1 MDMNEGTLAI
11 LIQWCF
17 LCLVWMGSFDRPLKR
32 WGVSRAGTLAVLA
45 AFLACSFVSWQITFL
60 PVQVSLS
67 GAILPLL
74 CGGWLYGR
82 LAKEKRRLY
91 LLAGAAAG
99 LALFWLRWL
108 FFTDPV
114 LQVWDEAV
122 LLPTAAVLAVFAIA
136 RRGLARLYLLAV
148 SLPGADVLYALYV
161 WKLSG
166 TCEIGGGY
174 AQDLLWSAVS
184 LWSLTGSTLAAVR
197 RLFGYRETE
206 TSHSDTHR

>member
-32 WGVSRAGTLAVLA
+32 WGLTRAGTLAVLA
-45 AFLACSFVSWQITFL
+45 AFLVCTFVSWQLAFL
-60 PVQVSLS
+60 PLQVSLS
-67 GAILPLL
+67 GTILPLL

-82 LAKEKRRLY
+82 LAEDKRRLH
-91 LLAGAAAG
+91 LLAGAAVG
-99 LALFWLRWL
+99 MTLFWLRWL

-122 LLPTAAVLAVFAIA
+122 LLPAAAVLAVFAIA
-136 RRGLARLYLLAV
+136 RSGLARLYLLAV
-148 SLPGADVLYALYV
+148 SLPAADVLYGLYV
-161 WKLSG
+161 WRLSG
-166 TCEIGGGY
+166 TCMIGGGY
-174 AQDLLWSAVS
+174 AQDLLWSAAS
-184 LWSLTGSTLAAVR
+184 LWSLTGSALAAAR

-206 TSHSDTHR
+206 SSHSDTHR